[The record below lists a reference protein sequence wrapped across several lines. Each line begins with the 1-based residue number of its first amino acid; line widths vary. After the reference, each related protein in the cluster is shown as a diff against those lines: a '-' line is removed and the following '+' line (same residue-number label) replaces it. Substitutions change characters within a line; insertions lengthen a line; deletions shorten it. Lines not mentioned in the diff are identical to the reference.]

1 MFPETI
7 IWRNNCGDTDRAEH
21 KTYSNIDLRPF
32 YLKLTFVTNYNSN
45 IFYLILFSI
54 PFLKG
59 EKKRRSGELKATF
72 EPGISESWYVTPPS
86 CFEGSPVEVEANPF
100 EDLLIEHPSMSVYG
114 PRTRS
119 QTRSSSRE
127 NSEGQ
132 QGENQAVSRR
142 QNRRTVQFQAHL
154 ELIERRRQVEP
165 PKVARHCPNKKHMK
179 RQNKV
184 HFQQSHSRRTK
195 KRDRMVGKH
204 IGLHGKRGG

>member
-1 MFPETI
+1 ME
-7 IWRNNCGDTDRAEH
+7 E
-21 KTYSNIDLRPF
+21 
-32 YLKLTFVTNYNSN
+32 
-45 IFYLILFSI
+45 
-54 PFLKG
+54 
-59 EKKRRSGELKATF
+59 
-72 EPGISESWYVTPPS
+72 
-86 CFEGSPVEVEANPF
+86 NPF

-127 NSEGQ
+127 NSDERV
-132 QGENQAVSRR
+132 GENQTVPRR

-154 ELIERRRQVEP
+154 ELIEKKRQVEP
-165 PKVARHCPNKKHMK
+165 PKVGAFRPNKKNMK

-184 HFQQSHSRRTK
+184 QFQESRSRRTK

>member
-1 MFPETI
+1 MFSAISSYIWGGWDDQVVPDCPVKIDETK
-7 IWRNNCGDTDRAEH
+7 TDEEW
-21 KTYSNIDLRPF
+21 ILVDLSACDNE
-32 YLKLTFVTNYNSN
+32 VE
-45 IFYLILFSI
+45 
-54 PFLKG
+54 G
-59 EKKRRSGELKATF
+59 EKKRRPGDLKATF

-119 QTRSSSRE
+119 QTRSSSRD
-127 NSEGQ
+127 NSVGQ
-132 QGENQAVSRR
+132 LRENQAVPRR

-165 PKVARHCPNKKHMK
+165 PKVARHSPNKKHMK

-184 HFQQSHSRRTK
+184 YFQQSHSRRTK